1 LNASITMQPVTM
13 ELTLATGGTTRF
25 PRNWDETD
33 VPTVSPRDLA
43 AALRLSLSLGRTG
56 REGNRDTARAP
67 VEQAEQHVLALFR
80 EDPAR
85 ALAVLLRLRGIVAA
99 LETRRF
105 RKLAEGRDPAGML
118 RLVVVAASLRLNAR
132 RGFSPVRLAWD
143 CTRGASDGGTAEL
156 GPAAMA
162 A

>member
-1 LNASITMQPVTM
+1 LNAIIIMQPVTI
-13 ELTLATGGTTRF
+13 ELTLAMGTARF

-33 VPTVSPRDLA
+33 VPAVLPRDLA
-43 AALRLSLSLGRTG
+43 AALSLGLSLGRTSRG
-56 REGNRDTARAP
+56 GARDTAHAT
-67 VEQAEQHVLALFR
+67 VEQTEQRVLALFP

-85 ALAVLLRLRGIVAA
+85 ALAVLLRLRGFVAA

-105 RKLAEGRDPAGML
+105 RRLAEGRDPAGML
-118 RLVVVAASLRLNAR
+118 RLVVVAAGLRLNAR

-143 CTRGASDGGTAEL
+143 CTRGASHGEPAEDV
-156 GPAAMA
+156 PAAMA